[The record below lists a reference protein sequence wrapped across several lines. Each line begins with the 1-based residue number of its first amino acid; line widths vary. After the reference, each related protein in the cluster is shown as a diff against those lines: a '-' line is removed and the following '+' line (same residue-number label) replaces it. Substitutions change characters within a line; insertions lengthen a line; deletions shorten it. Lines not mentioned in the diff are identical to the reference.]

1 MATQLTEESHEMMLS
16 TAEIIRDQTPLH
28 EIDFID
34 KFKHVFSPPLNKA
47 EIKDIEKVENII
59 VSIAQPLIEN
69 IDLDELNVT
78 DNLTALSEY
87 FGREVVLHKEMYK
100 IILGLSMMSGKINI
114 MGPHFPNS
122 RLIEIERRALQ
133 NAYALIMR

>member
-1 MATQLTEESHEMMLS
+1 MMLS
-16 TAEIIRDQTPLH
+16 TAEIVRDQKPMH
-28 EIDFID
+28 EIDFIET
-34 KFKHVFSPPLNKA
+34 FKNVFVPPLNKA

-59 VSIAQPLIEN
+59 VSISQPLLEN

-78 DNLTALSEY
+78 DNLMALSEY
-87 FGREVVLHKEMYK
+87 LGREVVLHKEMYK

-122 RLIEIERRALQ
+122 HLMEVERKALQ
-133 NAYALIMR
+133 NAYALVMK